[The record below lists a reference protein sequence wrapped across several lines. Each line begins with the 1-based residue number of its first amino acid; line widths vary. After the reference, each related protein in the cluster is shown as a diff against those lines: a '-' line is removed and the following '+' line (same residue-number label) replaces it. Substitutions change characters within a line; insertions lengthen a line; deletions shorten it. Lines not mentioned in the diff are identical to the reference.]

1 MQGENLL
8 LSIGPLVEGT
18 VIQRPSKHIKSPF
31 VADVSILEN
40 TMKREILAHSAS
52 LGCGGMAEQDATVL
66 MTKLSASDKNSLEN
80 SENSE
85 NSENKKCSHRIC
97 LSIVRDC
104 DHPGEECV
112 VGIYPKLAEQLAEA
126 ALKGGFL
133 SSLQNPKSFRR
144 ETVIKI
150 KDKVDSRFDFT
161 GMEEAGVPFILE
173 IKNVPIAN
181 YEEIPQA
188 KKVKTTTKTSKKKM
202 QELHD
207 YKSFP
212 FGSKVAYFP
221 EGYRKK
227 STDTVSPRALK
238 HVKELTFIKTETT
251 PEKPIRCILCFV
263 VQRDDVERFQPCSFD
278 PEYKEAVQI
287 AKNSGVEIIAMVVK
301 WNKNGN
307 ATFIRDDLPICF

>member
-1 MQGENLL
+1 MQLENIL
-8 LSIGPLVEGT
+8 LSLGPLVEGT
-18 VIQRPSKHIKSPF
+18 VIQRPSKHIKSPY

-40 TMKREILAHSAS
+40 EMKREILAHSAS

-66 MTKLSASDKNSLEN
+66 MTKLSTSD
-80 SENSE
+80 E
-85 NSENKKCSHRIC
+85 NSENKKCTHRIC

-161 GMEEAGVPFILE
+161 GMDEAGVPFILE

-181 YEEIPQA
+181 YEEIPQS
-188 KKVKTTTKTSKKKM
+188 KKVKSTSNSSSKTSKKKI
-202 QELHD
+202 QELPD

-227 STDTVSPRALK
+227 STDTISPRALK
-238 HVKELTFIKTETT
+238 HVKELTLIKSETT

-263 VQRDDVERFQPCSFD
+263 VQRDDVERFQTCSFD

-287 AKNSGVEIIAMVVK
+287 AKKGGVEIIAMVVK
-301 WNKNGN
+301 WDKNGN
-307 ATFIRDDLPICF
+307 ATFIRDDLPIYF